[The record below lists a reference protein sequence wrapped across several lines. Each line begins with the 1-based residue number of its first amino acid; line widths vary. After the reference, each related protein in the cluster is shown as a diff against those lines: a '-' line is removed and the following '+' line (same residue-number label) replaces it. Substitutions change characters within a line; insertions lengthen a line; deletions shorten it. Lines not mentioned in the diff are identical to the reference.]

1 MVMAVKAKVRGGA
14 KLRAYMRQLERNS
27 ETARVARVG
36 FLEGSTYPD
45 GTPVAE
51 IASIQEFGASIDHPG
66 GTKYITDAVVGKRGA
81 ERIGARFVGKSF
93 QGETKTTAAHK
104 IVIPPRPFFR
114 TAIAKNKQAWADA
127 LAISMKR
134 TGMDSATSLGRV
146 AMLMVSDI
154 QKSIIDWSDP
164 PNAPS
169 TIRKKGYNNPLEH
182 TRTMLRAVDG
192 EVK

>member
-36 FLEGSTYPD
+36 FLEGSTYTD

-81 ERIGARFVGKSF
+81 ERIGTRFVGKSF

-127 LAISMKR
+127 LAASMKD
-134 TGMDSATSLGRV
+134 TGMDAATSLERV
-146 AMLMVSDI
+146 SDLMVSNI
-154 QKSIIDWSDP
+154 QQSITDWSDP

-169 TIRKKGYNNPLEH
+169 TIRKKKYNNPLID
-182 TRTMLRAVDG
+182 TRTMYRAVAY